1 MKTTLRKF
9 GNSQGVIIP
18 KALLMQ
24 LGWQDEIE
32 MTATADSII
41 LSKPRN
47 VPRQGWA
54 QASQELAQYEDETL
68 AWPELSNEE
77 DNQLVWGDP
86 SQQNKAG
93 EW

>member
-18 KALLMQ
+18 KALLMH
-24 LGWQDEIE
+24 LGLENEIE
-32 MTATADSII
+32 MTATEDSIV
-41 LSKPRN
+41 LSKPHKA
-47 VPRQGWA
+47 PRQGWA
-54 QASQELAQYEDETL
+54 QASQQLAQYKDETL

-77 DNQLVWGDP
+77 DNQLVWDNP
-86 SQQNKAG
+86 SQQKKAE